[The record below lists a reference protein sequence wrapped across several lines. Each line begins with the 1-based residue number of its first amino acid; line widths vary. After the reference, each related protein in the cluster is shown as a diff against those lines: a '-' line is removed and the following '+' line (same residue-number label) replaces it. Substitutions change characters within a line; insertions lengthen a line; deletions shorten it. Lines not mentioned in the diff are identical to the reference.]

1 MSERKIPIC
10 PLILIASDMKY
21 SHCRLDRCA
30 FYNKEREE
38 CAIVLL
44 SRDLRLI
51 LEIFVAREER

>member
-1 MSERKIPIC
+1 MSEREIPIC
-10 PLILIASDMKY
+10 PLIFIAPDVTRV
-21 SHCRLDRCA
+21 HCMLDRCA

-51 LEIFVAREER
+51 LEVLVAKEEK